1 MRNEVEKF
9 IEFIS
14 KLSAVKNDIKHNEF
28 DYIYT
33 LLQNAGY
40 DFNQKELLQIRD
52 LI

>member
-1 MRNEVEKF
+1 MRNEVKEF

-14 KLSAVKNDIKHNEF
+14 NLAAIKNDIKHNEF

-40 DFNQKELLQIRD
+40 DFNDKELLQIRD